1 MKLTFEMF
9 QVVQSSAEIFEEDIL
24 PTAGFTGTVQY
35 VSEKPTFGVEVAG
48 LNQVRK
54 SSRKKLFVNYVR
66 IIWMILDLIFVTVRS
81 GQDL

>member
-24 PTAGFTGTVQY
+24 PTAGFTGTVQF

-48 LNQVRK
+48 LNQVCK